1 MFHRARLQQK
11 APSISFHLR
20 ACLHEH
26 VPFLHLHVCMPMSAT
41 DVARCCAVRA
51 PTARPHQPSRRF
63 SSHLVCGT
71 TGARS
76 LGNYPNMGCAPS
88 QAGLRSSQ
96 PVAKVVCIGR
106 APPDSFTSR
115 GHVLLECLGWADA
128 EDVEFQGALSLG
140 LSRPGGGGGGPSV
153 VPPGLLRWFLFG
165 RQGVGLL
172 GLALFSGFA
181 RLKLLAVRAF
191 EFGVTGPVQ
200 RNLRLW
206 ARLSSNPGLDG
217 PRR

>member
-1 MFHRARLQQK
+1 MLLGA
-11 APSISFHLR
+11 
-20 ACLHEH
+20 
-26 VPFLHLHVCMPMSAT
+26 VPFGHQQLGLINRV
-41 DVARCCAVRA
+41 DVV
-51 PTARPHQPSRRF
+51 

-71 TGARS
+71 TDARS
-76 LGNYPNMGCAPS
+76 LGNYPNEGRALS
-88 QAGLRSSQ
+88 QAGLRSSSL
-96 PVAKVVCIGR
+96 PVAKFVAQAG

-115 GHVLLECLGWADA
+115 GHVLLECLGWAVA

-172 GLALFSGFA
+172 GLARFSGFA

-191 EFGVTGPVQ
+191 EFGVKGPVQ

-206 ARLSSNPGLDG
+206 AGLSSNPG
-217 PRR
+217 